1 MSDAFLR
8 DERLFDLLT
17 KQATEGVTSTE
28 KSELNRLLAQYPD
41 ADSQLIDRIVASVML
56 AGDLTDEPLPTSLRA
71 RIESQA
77 ARELPSA
84 PTNVT
89 PLHSRTVARHA
100 AATSRFAW
108 FAAAACLV
116 LALIGWWPR
125 LHETGESTA
134 VVKQMPPRP
143 LTPAEQRLALLQEGA
158 AITQSEWTNTA
169 DPASQGVRGDVVWD
183 NSKQRGFLRFTGLA
197 ANDPRQSQYQ
207 LWIFDAKRDDRY
219 PIDGGVFDIPAGATE
234 VVIPINAR
242 LAVNDAAA
250 FAVTIEQ
257 PGGVVVSAREHVVA
271 LAKVAAG

>member
-28 KSELNRLLAQYPD
+28 KSELDRLLAQYPD
-41 ADSQLIDRIVASVML
+41 ADSQLIDRVVASVML
-56 AGDLTDEPLPTSLRA
+56 AGHLPDEPLPATLRA

-77 ARELPSA
+77 ARELPRTA
-84 PTNVT
+84 GNIT
-89 PLHSRTVARHA
+89 PIHSRTTARHA
-100 AATSRFAW
+100 AATSRLAW

-116 LALIGWWPR
+116 LAVIGWWPR
-125 LHETGESTA
+125 LHESVEPP
-134 VVKQMPPRP
+134 VVTQTPPRA
-143 LTPAEQRLALLQEGA
+143 LTPAEERLALLQQGT
-158 AITQSEWTNTA
+158 AITHTEWTNTD
-169 DPASQGVRGDVVWD
+169 DPASQGVKGDVVWD
-183 NSKQRGFLRFTGLA
+183 NAKQRGFVRFTGLT
-197 ANDPRQSQYQ
+197 ANDPGQSQYQ

-219 PIDGGVFDIPAGATE
+219 PIDGGVFDIPGGAAE
-234 VVIPINAR
+234 VVIPIRAR
-242 LAVNDAAA
+242 LAVNDPGA

>member
-17 KQATEGVTSTE
+17 KQAIEGVTATE
-28 KSELNRLLAQYPD
+28 KSELDRLLAKYPD

-56 AGDLTDEPLPTSLRA
+56 AGDLPDEPLPASLRA

-77 ARELPSA
+77 VRELPGA
-84 PTNVT
+84 PARVT
-89 PLHSRTVARHA
+89 PIHSRTVERHA
-100 AATSRFAW
+100 AATGRFAW

-116 LALIGWWPR
+116 LAVIGWWPR
-125 LHETGESTA
+125 LHESIEPPA
-134 VVKQMPPRP
+134 VVTQTPPRP
-143 LTPAEQRLALLQEGA
+143 LTPAEQRLALLQHRP
-158 AITQSEWTNTA
+158 AITQTEWTNTG
-169 DPASQGVRGDVVWD
+169 DPASEGVKGDVVWD
-183 NSKQRGFLRFTGLA
+183 NARQLGFVRFTGLA

-207 LWIFDAKRDDRY
+207 LWIFDAKRDERY

-234 VVIPINAR
+234 VVIPIKAR
-242 LAVNDAAA
+242 LAVNDPAA

-271 LAKVAAG
+271 LAKIAAG